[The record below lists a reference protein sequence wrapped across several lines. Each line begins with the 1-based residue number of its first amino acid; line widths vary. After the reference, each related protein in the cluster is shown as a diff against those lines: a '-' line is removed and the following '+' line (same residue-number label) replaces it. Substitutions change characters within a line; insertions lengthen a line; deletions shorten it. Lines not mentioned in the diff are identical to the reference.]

1 MTDCHM
7 SDYVRAG
14 DRMRKDSLDDGV
26 IVDAYIYFP
35 ANMNILSVPVPL
47 LPGASR
53 DKSLRTFI
61 TSPMVAP

>member
-1 MTDCHM
+1 M

-26 IVDAYIYFP
+26 IVDIYIH
-35 ANMNILSVPVPL
+35 ICESVL
-47 LPGASR
+47 ISFLPRTSS

>member
-1 MTDCHM
+1 M

-26 IVDAYIYFP
+26 IVDIYIH
-35 ANMNILSVPVPL
+35 ICESVL
-47 LPGASR
+47 ISFLPRASR

-61 TSPMVAP
+61 TRLMLAP

>member
-1 MTDCHM
+1 MTGCHM

-14 DRMRKDSLDDGV
+14 NRMRKDSLDDGI

-35 ANMNILSVPVPL
+35 ANMNILSVLIPL
-47 LPGASR
+47 LSGASR

-61 TSPMVAP
+61 TRPMLAP